1 MFLFLANFATMLFIA
16 GRPNHDLV
24 YPIGV
29 DFCLESA
36 ESFPLN
42 VTIQCQLAESVFP
55 LPILEISAASSSGT
69 DIKRQL
75 AIASHEVMTYGI
87 SLSQDDLSSLF
98 EDGGFPLIVTCVT
111 RNDFGQDDESTNIH
125 ICCKYCGC

>member
-1 MFLFLANFATMLFIA
+1 MLFDA
-16 GRPNHDLV
+16 GLPNHDLV

-42 VTIQCQLAESVFP
+42 VTIQCQSLFP
-55 LPILEISAASSSGT
+55 LPIVEISAASSSGT
-69 DIKRQL
+69 EIKRQRAAVSL
-75 AIASHEVMTYGI
+75 EVMTYEF

-98 EDGGFPLIVTCVT
+98 EDGGFPVTVTCVT
-111 RNDFGQDDESTNIH
+111 RNNFGSDDESTI
-125 ICCKYCGC
+125 IRVCCKLTISSLSN

>member
-1 MFLFLANFATMLFIA
+1 M
-16 GRPNHDLV
+16 

-29 DFCLESA
+29 DFCLEST

-42 VTIQCQLAESVFP
+42 VTIQCQLKESVFP

-75 AIASHEVMTYGI
+75 AIASSEVMTYEF
-87 SLSQDDLSSLF
+87 SLSQDDLTSLF
-98 EDGGFPLIVTCVT
+98 EDGGFPVIVTCVT
-111 RNDFGQDDESTNIH
+111 RNDFGQDDESTNIRV
-125 ICCKYCGC
+125 CCKYYG